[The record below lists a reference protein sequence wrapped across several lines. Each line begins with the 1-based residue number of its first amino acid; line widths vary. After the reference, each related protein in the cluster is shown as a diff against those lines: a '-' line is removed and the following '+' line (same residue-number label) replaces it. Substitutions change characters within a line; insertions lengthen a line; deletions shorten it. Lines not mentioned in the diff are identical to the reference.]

1 MIPRGEVFVGEHQT
15 SLWRFAVSI
24 VRCIGNSS
32 RLHYDFKTGWL
43 HGLKMDM
50 QLTSPKLEKWD

>member
-1 MIPRGEVFVGEHQT
+1 MIPLGEIFVGEPQT

-24 VRCIGNSS
+24 VRGVGNSS
-32 RLHYDFKTGWL
+32 RLHYDFKSGWL
-43 HGLKMDM
+43 HGLKMVV